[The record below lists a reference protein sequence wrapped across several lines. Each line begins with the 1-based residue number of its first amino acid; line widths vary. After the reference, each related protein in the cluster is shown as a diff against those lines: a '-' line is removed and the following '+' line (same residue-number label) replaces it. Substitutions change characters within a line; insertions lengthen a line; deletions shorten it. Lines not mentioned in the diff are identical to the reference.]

1 MVNISNLNLTNASTT
16 GQAAGQDLDLTTAN
30 GAIYM
35 SGVATAVFNN
45 INITGTIAD
54 NGITGIN
61 VSNFQL
67 NNSLITGAGD
77 GANESGIEFSN
88 LSGTSSLTN
97 TEIALSETN
106 SLDIVNTDVNLNL
119 TLNNVIF
126 RDTQSSGIGEGGLQ
140 FRSFSVAGGTPTT
153 NIDIVDSD
161 LLRLRTQAVQIIGE
175 DDSVVSV
182 DITNSV
188 IDSQTDIGAGIDI
201 NGNDTATVR
210 FNIIGNPTIRA
221 SGGAAI
227 NITSFIS
234 ANVMGRIANNA
245 DVEVYSQLPA
255 GSGAS
260 GSSVRLLAQENS
272 HLTVAVTGNTLTQ
285 GAGNNSAAV
294 DAIAREGSARLDLT
308 LTGNVIDSTDVNTL
322 ADINIQSG
330 SSSGTAIETNQ
341 IYANI
346 ANNNLTAT
354 ASPTLLRLRVSELD
368 NTHDPR
374 IFLQGFLD
382 GGPGIEDDA
391 VATWNANGNTP
402 GASAANIAVSLTGT
416 ATGPSAGT
424 AQTPSNPLP

>member
-35 SGVATAVFNN
+35 SGVATAVFEN

-77 GANESGIEFSN
+77 GAHESGIEFSN

-126 RDTQSSGIGEGGLQ
+126 RDTQTSGIGEGGFQ
-140 FRSFSVAGGTPTT
+140 FRSFSSAAGTPTT
-153 NIDIVDSD
+153 NIDIIDSD
-161 LLRLRTQAVQIIGE
+161 FLRIRTQGIQVIAE

-188 IDSQTDIGAGIDI
+188 IDSQTGIGAGIDI
-201 NGNDTATVR
+201 NGNDTSTVR
-210 FNIIGNPTIRA
+210 FNIIGNPTIRS

-234 ANVMGRIANNA
+234 ANVMGRIANNTNIN
-245 DVEVYSQLPA
+245 VYSQTPA
-255 GSGAS
+255 GTGAS
-260 GSSVRLLAQENS
+260 GSGVRLLAQENS
-272 HLTVAVTGNTLTQ
+272 HLTVAVTRQ
-285 GAGNNSAAV
+285 HADAGRRQQQRGGRRDRPRGERPPRSDADRQCHRLDRRKHARRHQSPERFVVGHQHRDQSDLRQYREQQPDRHRGSQSAAP
-294 DAIAREGSARLDLT
+294 ARVRAR
-308 LTGNVIDSTDVNTL
+308 
-322 ADINIQSG
+322 QH
-330 SSSGTAIETNQ
+330 
-341 IYANI
+341 
-346 ANNNLTAT
+346 
-354 ASPTLLRLRVSELD
+354 P
-368 NTHDPR
+368 
-374 IFLQGFLD
+374 
-382 GGPGIEDDA
+382 
-391 VATWNANGNTP
+391 
-402 GASAANIAVSLTGT
+402 
-416 ATGPSAGT
+416 
-424 AQTPSNPLP
+424 